1 MKLDER
7 MTAHEIKAKTIREF
21 IKKLIKDQ
29 IMCQNILSA
38 SIDELY
44 KDEEI
49 CQECSSK
56 CLLTIFK
63 KDNIDEI
70 SFQEVTDFTIN
81 YMKTQD
87 YITKLE
93 K

>member
-7 MTAHEIKAKTIREF
+7 MKTNEIKAKTIREF

-44 KDEEI
+44 KDEKI
-49 CQECSSK
+49 DPDVSSG

-63 KDNIDEI
+63 KEKIDDI
-70 SFQEVTDFTIN
+70 SFQEITDFTIN
-81 YMKTQD
+81 YIKNQN
-87 YITKLE
+87 YITKSE
-93 K
+93 E

>member
-7 MTAHEIKAKTIREF
+7 MKTTEIKTKIIKEF

-29 IMCQNILSA
+29 IMCQNILCDA
-38 SIDELY
+38 IDELY
-44 KDEEI
+44 ADERILSKD
-49 CQECSSK
+49 SSK

-63 KDNIDEI
+63 KDNIEDI

-81 YMKTQD
+81 YMKNQD
-87 YITKLE
+87 YITKSE

>member
-1 MKLDER
+1 MKLNER
-7 MTAHEIKAKTIREF
+7 MTTNEIKAKTIREF

-29 IMCQNILSA
+29 IMCQNILLC

-63 KDNIDEI
+63 KDNIEDI

-81 YMKTQD
+81 YMKNQD
-87 YITKLE
+87 YITKSE

>member
-7 MTAHEIKAKTIREF
+7 MTTNEIKAKTIREF

-29 IMCQNILSA
+29 IMCQNILSD
-38 SIDELY
+38 SINELY
-44 KDEEI
+44 KDEKI
-49 CQECSSK
+49 DPAVSAG
-56 CLLTIFK
+56 CLFTIFK
-63 KDNIDEI
+63 KDNIDDI

-81 YMKTQD
+81 YIKNQD
-87 YITKLE
+87 YITKSE

>member
-1 MKLDER
+1 MKLDEG
-7 MTAHEIKAKTIREF
+7 MKTNEIKAKIIKEF

-29 IMCQNILSA
+29 IMCQNILLA

-49 CQECSSK
+49 RHEYSSK

-63 KDNIDEI
+63 KEKIDDI

-81 YMKTQD
+81 YMKNQD